1 VGGGS
6 KLKTAADSNE
16 SLLGPPGFAA
26 ARQLLW
32 IPVTASASVDDD
44 ALVVLDKRAV
54 LSAYGPLSLAVSEHA
69 AFRQDAHR
77 DSIDLAHWCRG
88 YPS

>member
-1 VGGGS
+1 
-6 KLKTAADSNE
+6 
-16 SLLGPPGFAA
+16 
-26 ARQLLW
+26 LLW

-54 LSAYGPLSLAVSEHA
+54 LSAWPLSLAVSEHA